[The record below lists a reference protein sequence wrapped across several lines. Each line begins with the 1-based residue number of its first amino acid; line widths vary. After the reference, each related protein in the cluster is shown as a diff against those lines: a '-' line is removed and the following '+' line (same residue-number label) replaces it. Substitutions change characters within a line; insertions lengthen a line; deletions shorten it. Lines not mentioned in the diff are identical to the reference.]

1 MEIAKVMWKEGPET
15 QAIREL
21 RKKVFVEEQ
30 GMNTEIIEDKCENEC
45 IQLIGVY
52 QGNIIGHLRI
62 CKISNDKYK
71 IQRVC
76 IDSDYRKHGFGQRL
90 ISYAEEEIKKNGGD
104 TVILWSQHRAESYYK
119 KLGYSCCA
127 GKEVIN
133 YFENPHIEMWKKL

>member
-1 MEIAKVMWKEGPET
+1 MKVAKVIWEESPET

-30 GMNTEIIEDKCENEC
+30 GMNTEIIEDKYEKGC
-45 IQLIGVY
+45 IQLIGIH

-62 CKISNDKYK
+62 CRISNDKYK

-76 IDSDYRKHGFGQRL
+76 IDSNYRKHGFGQIL
-90 ISYAEEEIKKNGGD
+90 ISYAEEQIKKNGGD
-104 TVILWSQHRAESYYK
+104 TVILWAQQRAEAYYK
-119 KLGYSCCA
+119 KLGYSCCD
-127 GKEVIN
+127 GNEIIN